1 MPEVV
6 ISQLW
11 ILPRFADIHRYPTS
25 IREKFRPAM
34 IALDRALV
42 LVGRNGGANGETSRY
57 PDAARESNEVG
68 MKIGAIARAHIA
80 SVHRVATA
88 PASSRL
94 VVPHSSDHVIIE

>member
-11 ILPRFADIHRYPTS
+11 ILPRFADIHRYPAS
-25 IREKFRPAM
+25 VCQKFRPAM

-42 LVGRNGGANGETSRY
+42 LIGRNCRANGKARGYS
-57 PDAARESNEVG
+57 DAARESNEVG
-68 MKIGAIARAHIA
+68 VKIGAIAGAHIT

-88 PASSRL
+88 PTSSRF
-94 VVPHSSDHVIIE
+94 VVPHSSD